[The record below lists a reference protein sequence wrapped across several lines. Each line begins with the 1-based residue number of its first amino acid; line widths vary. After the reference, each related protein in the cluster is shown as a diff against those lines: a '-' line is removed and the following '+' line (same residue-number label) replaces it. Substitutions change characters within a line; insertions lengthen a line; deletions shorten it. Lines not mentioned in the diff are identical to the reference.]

1 MSCAPALPRA
11 TKTKEKK
18 KKKKSVKLDL
28 TIVAIKTESLLLC
41 VCVCETERTER
52 EREEVMN
59 RLLLA
64 DSLKKRTTRVDRELA
79 DVCLIR
85 GVYLSET
92 NARERYRKFPSL
104 MWTLL
109 KEREEEKKSG
119 EW

>member
-64 DSLKKRTTRVDRELA
+64 DSLKKRTTRVD
-79 DVCLIR
+79 VCLIR

-109 KEREEEKKSG
+109 KEREEKKSG